1 MKSIHPQVL
10 KQIGLLLSILF
21 LAILLIWQ
29 LWYFVPGL
37 LGAVTLYICLRK
49 WFFYLTI
56 IKRWRRWMAVS
67 VVMATTFLTMVLPVF
82 GIVQLLLPKITYAI
96 NHTDMFV
103 DIFNKAK
110 LLLAEYFPEF
120 KISEDQIQS
129 AIRTTTNVLTKTM
142 TGTAHVL
149 VNVLVAFF
157 ILYFMLQS
165 GRQMERGLR
174 RYMPLKESNSSSLW
188 DETRNMVISNAVGI
202 PVLTICQC
210 MVAILGYWIFKV
222 DQFVF
227 WGLLTGAASIIPV
240 VGCMAVYVPL
250 TLYLFATGDTGSAIG
265 VFLYSAIITSNIDN
279 VLRFT
284 ILKRIG
290 DVHPIITVFGV
301 IMGLQIFGIMGLIF
315 GPLLLAYFILLFKV
329 YYREFHAKAP
339 VREIKVVENPAAS
352 TDN

>member
-10 KQIGLLLSILF
+10 KQIGLLSAILF

-29 LWYFVPGL
+29 LWYFIPGL
-37 LGAVTLYICLRK
+37 LGAVTLYICLRR
-49 WFFYLTI
+49 WFFCLTI
-56 IKRWRRWMAVS
+56 VRRWKKWMAVS
-67 VVMATTFLTMVLPVF
+67 LVMFTTFITLVLPIF
-82 GIVQLLLPKITYAI
+82 GVVQLLLPKITYAI

-103 DIFNKAK
+103 DIFNKGK
-110 LLLAEYFPEF
+110 LLLSQYFPEF
-120 KISEDQIQS
+120 KVSEDQVQS

-157 ILYFMLQS
+157 ILYFMLLS
-165 GRQMERGLR
+165 GRKMERGLR
-174 RYMPLKESNSSSLW
+174 KYMPLKKSNTASLW
-188 DETRNMVISNAVGI
+188 GETRNMVISNAVGI
-202 PVLTICQC
+202 PLLTICQC
-210 MVAILGYWIFKV
+210 LVAILGYWIFNV

-227 WGLLTGAASIIPV
+227 WGLLTGAASIIPM

-250 TLYLFATGDTGSAIG
+250 TMYLFATGDTGTAIG
-265 VFLYSAIITSNIDN
+265 VFLYSAVITSNIDN

-284 ILKRIG
+284 LLKRIG

-301 IMGLQIFGIMGLIF
+301 IMGLQLFGIMGLIF

-329 YYREFHAKAP
+329 YYREFHATP
-339 VREIKVVENPAAS
+339 VAAVS
-352 TDN
+352 KQKGKDTTCTDN